1 MPRRKQWRRSERRK
15 TEWIERSRV
24 DDGDGTVMDRE
35 RRGTDCGDDVTLSP
49 PNVVAGSPPNVVA
62 GSPPNVVAG
71 SSPKVVAGS
80 PSNVVAHDKGKQ
92 INGKNKQFND
102 KNMQKHAKR

>member
-1 MPRRKQWRRSERRK
+1 MPRRKHWRRSERRK

-49 PNVVAGSPPNVVA
+49 PNVVAE
-62 GSPPNVVAG
+62 SPPNVVAG
-71 SSPKVVAGS
+71 SSPNVVAGS

>member
-1 MPRRKQWRRSERRK
+1 MPRLKQWRRSERRK

-62 GSPPNVVAG
+62 ESPPN
-71 SSPKVVAGS
+71 VVAGS

-92 INGKNKQFND
+92 INGKDKQFND

>member
-49 PNVVAGSPPNVVA
+49 PNVVAGSPPRPRNFSEDLLVLW
-62 GSPPNVVAG
+62 GEL
-71 SSPKVVAGS
+71 
-80 PSNVVAHDKGKQ
+80 
-92 INGKNKQFND
+92 
-102 KNMQKHAKR
+102 